1 MTGRSRDGAG
11 HPDPEKSRS
20 STSARHGMTSS
31 VVLAILGP
39 ALAYAISQIDPLLF
53 SLNLATISNQLDVPP
68 DRMGFLGGA
77 ATLVVAALVLAVGN
91 LGDRYGLKRLLVYGL
106 VASVVV
112 NGLSILVPNYQ
123 VLLAARFLDGIAL
136 TALLG
141 LSLALLTVSVPAAVR
156 PAAIGVMMAITT
168 LLYGVTP
175 LLSGWL
181 VEALGWRSLFL
192 VSPALAL
199 LGIVFTVRHTVEQP
213 RPQFRALDVLG
224 VVLFGV
230 ALLGLVYGLGS
241 AENGFTEPQV
251 WVPLS
256 VTVLVLAV
264 FVHHERRVD
273 QPALDLSLFGS
284 RAFVVAVL
292 AVVTLNFLGSGLG
305 TVLGQF
311 GTYVLRLP
319 SQTIGLLYLPGTLMI
334 AVASIVAGRVMAATT
349 ARPVLVVGLSI
360 MGLAGLL
367 MAATASITMAT
378 MLLVLVVW
386 LTNLGGFVTAT
397 GSSDTVVSH
406 AAAGK
411 TGSVAAVYPAFG
423 MTGFAIGPAVYLFL
437 LNLMFRTE
445 WQADAEARGISAKTA
460 QSSVD
465 AVTGSLASTPGGV
478 GYDPALLKNAAGLTL
493 DVDYTNGLRLTYL
506 IVSAVPLL
514 VAILAFFL
522 MPRKARP
529 G

>member
-1 MTGRSRDGAG
+1 MTGPSQDGSG
-11 HPDPEKSRS
+11 HPRSEKRRS
-20 STSARHGMTSS
+20 LASARPRLSAGMLLT
-31 VVLAILGP
+31 VVGP
-39 ALAYAISQIDPLLF
+39 GLAYAISQIDPLLF
-53 SLNLATISNQLDVPP
+53 SLNLATISNQLDVPAN
-68 DRMGFLGGA
+68 RMGFLGGA

-106 VASVVV
+106 VASAVV
-112 NGLSILVPNYQ
+112 NGLSMLVPSYE
-123 VLLAARFLDGIAL
+123 LLLVARFLDGIAL

-156 PAAIGVMMAITT
+156 PAAIGVMMALTT

-181 VEALGWRSLFL
+181 VETLGWRSLFL

-199 LGIVFTVRHTVEQP
+199 VGLVFTARHTIEQP
-213 RPQFRALDVLG
+213 RQQLRELDVLG

-230 ALLGLVYGLGS
+230 ALLGLVYGLAG
-241 AENGFTEPQV
+241 AQNGFTDPQV

-256 VTVLVLAV
+256 VTVLALAV
-264 FVHHERRVD
+264 FVRHERRVA
-273 QPALDLSLFGS
+273 QPALDLSLFRSGP
-284 RAFVVAVL
+284 FVVAVL
-292 AVVTLNFLGSGLG
+292 AVVTLNFLGAGLG

-311 GTYVLRLP
+311 GTYVLQLP
-319 SQTIGLLYLPGTLMI
+319 SQTIGLLYLPGTLMV
-334 AVASIVAGRVMAATT
+334 AVASIMAGRVMAATT

-360 MGLAGLL
+360 MGAAGLV

-406 AAAGK
+406 ATAGK

-437 LNLMFRTE
+437 LNLMFQTE
-445 WQADAEARGISAKTA
+445 WQADAEARGISTKTA

-465 AVTGSLASTPGGV
+465 AVTGSLVSTPGGV
-478 GYDPALLKNAAGLTL
+478 GFDPALLKNAAGLTL

-522 MPRKARP
+522 MPRKARQD
-529 G
+529 

>member
-1 MTGRSRDGAG
+1 MLLT
-11 HPDPEKSRS
+11 
-20 STSARHGMTSS
+20 
-31 VVLAILGP
+31 VVGP

-53 SLNLATISNQLDVPP
+53 SLNLATISNQLDVPAN
-68 DRMGFLGGA
+68 RMGFLGGA

-106 VASVVV
+106 VASAVV
-112 NGLSILVPNYQ
+112 NGLSMLVPSYE
-123 VLLAARFLDGIAL
+123 LLLVARFLDGIAL

-156 PAAIGVMMAITT
+156 PAAIGIMMALTT

-181 VEALGWRSLFL
+181 VETLGWRSLFL

-199 LGIVFTVRHTVEQP
+199 VGLVFTVRHTIEQP
-213 RPQFRALDVLG
+213 RQQLRELDVLG

-230 ALLGLVYGLGS
+230 ALLGLVYGLGG
-241 AENGFTEPQV
+241 AANGFAEPQV

-264 FVHHERRVD
+264 FVRHERRVV
-273 QPALDLSLFGS
+273 QPALDLSLFRSG
-284 RAFVVAVL
+284 AFVVAVL
-292 AVVTLNFLGSGLG
+292 AVVTLNFLGAGLS

-311 GTYVLRLP
+311 GTYVLQLP
-319 SQTIGLLYLPGTLMI
+319 SRTIGLLYLPGTLLV
-334 AVASIVAGRVMAATT
+334 AVASIMAGRVMAATT

-360 MGLAGLL
+360 MGAAGLV

-406 AAAGK
+406 ATAGK

-437 LNLMFRTE
+437 LNLMFQAE
-445 WQADAEARGISAKTA
+445 WQADAEARGVSTKTA

-465 AVTGSLASTPGGV
+465 AVTGSLSSTPGGV
-478 GYDPALLKNAAGLTL
+478 GYDPALLKNAAGLAL

-514 VAILAFFL
+514 VAVLAFFL

-529 G
+529 D